1 MKSLLNFRT
10 QVNPKKPNRFNT
22 FNNNN
27 QNFQQNPVMIQHSN
41 FNNLNNLNMNTMNN
55 QMSNFGNNMNNINQ
69 MNIFNNMNNNS
80 NNMSFMNNNM
90 NQMSNMSIIN
100 NNMNQMS
107 NMNNIN
113 QMNNMN
119 NNMNNLNNINI
130 NMNNN
135 MNNNSMIKLPN
146 SQINQ
151 FNSFQ
156 NNNQGNQINNKLQCN
171 LCSKRVTK
179 PKMCRYCSQLSC
191 TQCLNSWL
199 NFHDYCQNCKAK
211 VTNNDFINQSFE
223 DNMSI
228 SGNNSKYNLGKAEMI
243 QNKYGSMVIPKNMNI
258 GNVNNN
264 NLYNISNNNEQNM
277 NQGSCPMHNN
287 RLEYY
292 CFQCDHSY
300 CSNCL
305 IFFGQDVAKHKNHF
319 ILKLSKMNDAG
330 IKQVLNEYKKL
341 SDTKSKMDD
350 IIGIC
355 NYKLKENYIKQNEFE
370 SQLSIIK
377 DSYMKKLDDSLR
389 DLDGVLNDLKTRK
402 EKIDNSIGSI
412 PNGFNNIINSND
424 HVQGG
429 LISQELKRLNNFD
442 PRLENNIK
450 QLAKNQPKLFV
461 KNYQSDIIEIS
472 IPLNG
477 AYNEGIEI
485 FNQNL
490 NFVEDNNSKLII
502 KYLQNKVCI
511 SFIIDIN
518 LPINSQEFPKFY
530 CYMTI
535 MNQKYGLEFDNLLSQ
550 NFPQDFIRPNIGNR
564 NFQQINNNEF
574 DFGQFIS
581 MAEEDKKIKM
591 KIFVMKVYY
600 KC

>member
-1 MKSLLNFRT
+1 
-10 QVNPKKPNRFNT
+10 
-22 FNNNN
+22 
-27 QNFQQNPVMIQHSN
+27 
-41 FNNLNNLNMNTMNN
+41 
-55 QMSNFGNNMNNINQ
+55 
-69 MNIFNNMNNNS
+69 
-80 NNMSFMNNNM
+80 
-90 NQMSNMSIIN
+90 
-100 NNMNQMS
+100 
-107 NMNNIN
+107 
-113 QMNNMN
+113 
-119 NNMNNLNNINI
+119 
-130 NMNNN
+130 
-135 MNNNSMIKLPN
+135 
-146 SQINQ
+146 
-151 FNSFQ
+151 
-156 NNNQGNQINNKLQCN
+156 
-171 LCSKRVTK
+171 
-179 PKMCRYCSQLSC
+179 
-191 TQCLNSWL
+191 
-199 NFHDYCQNCKAK
+199 
-211 VTNNDFINQSFE
+211 
-223 DNMSI
+223 
-228 SGNNSKYNLGKAEMI
+228 
-243 QNKYGSMVIPKNMNI
+243 
-258 GNVNNN
+258 
-264 NLYNISNNNEQNM
+264 
-277 NQGSCPMHNN
+277 
-287 RLEYY
+287 
-292 CFQCDHSY
+292 
-300 CSNCL
+300 
-305 IFFGQDVAKHKNHF
+305 
-319 ILKLSKMNDAG
+319 
-330 IKQVLNEYKKL
+330 
-341 SDTKSKMDD
+341 MDD

-370 SQLSIIK
+370 YQLSIIK

-442 PRLENNIK
+442 PSLENNIK

-591 KIFVMKVYY
+591 KIFVMKIYY